1 MHQENKC
8 YSELAAKWLKG
19 KITEEEMNEFSEWFD
34 DTDNEILNVPPGFAG
49 SEKELRERILSGIRK
64 RRQHPRRIIYFTKN
78 PLTKLAVAS
87 AVIITSTL
95 CVLYITGKHL
105 FPAESNSAVAVSK
118 RDTIVPG
125 GNKAVLILGDGT
137 EVVLDTA
144 TSGTIAQNPHSRVI
158 KLDDGELVYSA
169 LKDANVAVTYNTLS
183 TPRGGQYA
191 ITLVDGTRV
200 WLNSSSSLR
209 FPTSFRDPERIVEL
223 SGEAYF
229 EVVQNGD
236 KPFKVK
242 VNDVEFKVLGTHFN
256 IMAYKDETT
265 INTTLIEGSVAVS
278 KLKETV
284 TLNPGQQARIR
295 ENGKIGIIK
304 NADTEQA
311 IAWKNGFFNFT
322 GSDIETTM
330 RQIARWYDIEVIYED
345 KITEHFNGTILRNA
359 SIERVLKMLEFTAVV
374 HFDIQGRKISVH
386 F

>member
-1 MHQENKC
+1 MHQENKR
-8 YSELAAKWLKG
+8 YSELAEKWLKG
-19 KITEEEMNEFSEWFD
+19 TITEEERNEFSEWYD
-34 DTDNEILNVPPGFAG
+34 NTDNEILNIPHDFAG
-49 SEKELRERILSGIRK
+49 SEEELRKRLLSGIKK
-64 RRQHPRRIIYFTKN
+64 RQRHSGRVVS
-78 PLTKLAVAS
+78 LTRGSLAKLAVAS
-87 AVIITSTL
+87 AVVVTSTL
-95 CVLYITGKHL
+95 SLLYITREYLSSEENDPVVTLAK
-105 FPAESNSAVAVSK
+105 K
-118 RDTIVPG
+118 DTIIPG

-137 EVVLDTA
+137 EVILDTA
-144 TSGTIAQNPHSRVI
+144 TSGTIAENTHTRVI
-158 KLDDGELVYSA
+158 KLDDGQLAYSRLA
-169 LKDANVAVTYNTLS
+169 DVDAPVSYNTLS

-200 WLNSSSSLR
+200 WLNSSSSIR

-229 EVVQNGD
+229 EVAHNRD

-242 VNDVEFKVLGTHFN
+242 VNDVEVKVLGTHFN
-256 IMAYKDETT
+256 IMAYKDETI
-265 INTTLIEGSVAVS
+265 INATLLEGAVSVS

-284 TLNPGQQARIR
+284 FLNPGQQAQIGG
-295 ENGKIGIIK
+295 NGKIGIIK

-311 IAWKNGFFNFT
+311 IAWKNGFFNFN

-359 SIERVLKMLEFTAVV
+359 TIEKVLKMLELTGVV
-374 HFDIQGRKISVH
+374 RFNIQGRKIFVR

>member
-95 CVLYITGKHL
+95 CVLYITGKHSS
-105 FPAESNSAVAVSK
+105 PAESNSAVAVSK

-144 TSGTIAQNPHSRVI
+144 TSGTIEQNPHSRVI